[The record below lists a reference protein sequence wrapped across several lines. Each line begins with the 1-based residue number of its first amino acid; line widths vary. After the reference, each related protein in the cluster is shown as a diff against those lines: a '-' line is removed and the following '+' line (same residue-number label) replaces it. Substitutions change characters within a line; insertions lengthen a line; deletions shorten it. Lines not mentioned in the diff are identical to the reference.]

1 MFRLQMFYV
10 FHDGYWYG
18 KSQPPPPT
26 FYLIAPAQNNSY
38 EIAQWKFKEL
48 ELPTRENK
56 LGTGIPYVGLS
67 AEHSILITSYIKQEI
82 KTFCSQSEL
91 K

>member
-48 ELPTRENK
+48 ELPTREN
-56 LGTGIPYVGLS
+56 S
-67 AEHSILITSYIKQEI
+67 
-82 KTFCSQSEL
+82 
-91 K
+91 